1 MRNGAVKFR
10 NYDLYPRATVPG
22 CDGEAFA
29 GYEAIVAEVERRC
42 FVDKLRILVCDLY
55 PGADEKEILLAFM
68 KLNPRLVIRSDDC
81 AYDEQTID
89 TLMRKNMTGDRVFG
103 IMTTDCLDE
112 YFDPNKIEESRRQI
126 IDSYEGFLLII
137 GVGAALIPPPQERF
151 LLLYFDMERWEIQL
165 RYRKGMTNWKSSN
178 HDAPILLKYKRGYF
192 IEWRL
197 ADKHKKS
204 IWDRMDYY
212 VDTNTSSR
220 AAMITKKALDRAL
233 AWIVRRPFRTVPY
246 FDPGVWGGQWMKE
259 NFGLDPDAE
268 NYAWSFDGVPEENSL
283 HFLFGDILIK
293 MPCQNLVLFHP
304 HELLGEHVHGRF
316 GTEFPIRFD
325 MLDTMGGQNLSLQVH
340 PLTEYIQE
348 KFNMRYTQDES
359 YYILD
364 TGGDE
369 SYVYLGLKTGID
381 RDSMARDLYEAGTG
395 KIQFPAEQYVNTIPV
410 KKHDHVMIP
419 AGTIHCS
426 GKDTMVLEI
435 SATPY
440 IFTFK
445 LWDWGR
451 LGLDGS
457 PRPVHLEHGIHNI
470 QWDRDTEWVYKNL
483 INQTEVIEQITA
495 PEGMSPVKV
504 EKTGLHKREFIDTY
518 RYSFDRSIVCKT
530 RDSVNML
537 NLVEGAE
544 VTIESTEN
552 TFAPLVVHY
561 AETFIIPACVEMFR
575 MRPSGPSAEKTVM
588 VIQAMVR

>member
-1 MRNGAVKFR
+1 MQTGSAKFK
-10 NYDLYPRATVPG
+10 NYDLYPQAAVPG
-22 CDGEAFA
+22 YDGEAFA
-29 GYEAIVAEVERRC
+29 GYEAIIAEVERCC
-42 FVDKLRILVCDLY
+42 FEDKKRILVCDLY
-55 PGADEKEILLAFM
+55 PGADEREILPAFM
-68 KLNPRLVIRSDDC
+68 KLNPRLVIHSDDC

-89 TLMRKNMTGDRVFG
+89 VMMRKNMTSDRVFG
-103 IMTTDCLDE
+103 IMTTDYLDE

-126 IDSYEGFLLII
+126 AGVSEGFLLII
-137 GVGAALIPPPQERF
+137 GVGAALIPAPEERF

-165 RYRKGMTNWKSSN
+165 RYRKGMANWKSSN
-178 HDAPILLKYKRGYF
+178 HDAPVLLKIKRGYF

-204 IWDRMDYY
+204 IWDRIDYY
-212 VDTNTSSR
+212 VDTNTSSL
-220 AAMITKKALDRAL
+220 ATMITKKALDHAL
-233 AWIVRRPFRTVPY
+233 SWIVRRPFRMVPY

-259 NFGLDPDAE
+259 KFGLDPAVE

-283 HFLFGDILIK
+283 RFLFGDVLIK
-293 MPCQNLVLFHP
+293 IPCQNLVLFHP

-325 MLDTMGGQNLSLQVH
+325 MLDTIGGQNLSLQVH

-364 TGGDE
+364 TGGEE

-381 RDSMARDLYEAGTG
+381 RDNMVRDLYDAEAG
-395 KIQFPAEQYVNTIPV
+395 KIQFSAERYVNTIPL
-410 KKHDHVMIP
+410 KKHDHIMIP

-451 LGLDGS
+451 LGLDGI
-457 PRPVHLEHGIHNI
+457 PRPVHLEHGINNI

-483 INQTEVIEQITA
+483 VNQTETVEQAASREENRALKI
-495 PEGMSPVKV
+495 

-518 RYSFDRSIVCKT
+518 RYSFDRPIVCETK
-530 RDSVNML
+530 DSVNVL

-544 VTIESTEN
+544 VTIENMEN
-552 TFAPLVVHY
+552 TFEPFIVHY
-561 AETFIIPACVEMFR
+561 AETFVIPACVETFR
-575 MRPSGPSAEKTVM
+575 MRPSGPSTEKTVM
-588 VIQAMVR
+588 VIQALVR

>member
-1 MRNGAVKFR
+1 MRNGAVKFG
-10 NYDLYPRATVPG
+10 NYDLYPRVSVPG
-22 CDGEAFA
+22 CDGETFA

-42 FVDKLRILVCDLY
+42 FADKLRILVCDLY
-55 PGADEKEILLAFM
+55 PGADAEEILSAFM
-68 KLNPRLVIRSDDC
+68 KLHPRLVIHSDDC

-89 TLMRKNMTGDRVFG
+89 ALMRKNMTDDRVFG
-103 IMTTDCLDE
+103 IMTTDYLDE
-112 YFDPNKIEESRRQI
+112 YFDPYKIEESRRQI
-126 IDSYEGFLLII
+126 AANSEGLLFII

-165 RYRKGMTNWKSSN
+165 RYRRGMANWKSGN
-178 HDAPILLKYKRGYF
+178 HDASILLKYKRGYF

-204 IWDRMDYY
+204 IWDRIDYY
-212 VDTNTSSR
+212 VDTNAASR

-233 AWIVRRPFRTVPY
+233 AWIVRRPFRMVPY

-259 NFGLDPDAE
+259 NFELDPDAE

-348 KFNMRYTQDES
+348 RFNMRYTQDES

-369 SYVYLGLKTGID
+369 SYVYLGLKTGVD
-381 RDSMARDLYEAGTG
+381 RDSMARDLYEAGAG

-426 GKDTMVLEI
+426 GKDAMVLEI

-483 INQTEVIEQITA
+483 INQTEVIDQISA
-495 PEGMSPVKV
+495 QEGTSPVKI

-518 RYSFDRSIVCKT
+518 RYSFDRPIVCET

-544 VTIESTEN
+544 VTIESAEN

-561 AETFIIPACVEMFR
+561 AETFIIPACVKIFR
-575 MRPSGPSAEKTVM
+575 MRPSGPSAEKMVM